1 MRRELKEKVVYHWQK
16 LESDWLRDYMVSLSL
31 IAQFGAAQGIMLALS
46 ILTIRYG
53 NRRANIVLSVFV
65 IIESIRLYVLS
76 QFYAPGPHSYSP
88 IYALLHLS
96 YAIGPLL
103 YFYVRLLVD
112 AGYRLSWRSLLHF
125 IPILLGFL
133 LFLPGGPIIESG
145 AVSYTGFSD
154 MPADRLRSAT
164 FGTLPAFISLF
175 VYSLVAL
182 QHLRRHSIRIREEFS
197 DIAQINLRWLQ
208 VLVWFCLLSAVLSG
222 ITECLRGVLLWD
234 LGPRVVISM
243 LLTVLLLYGIGLFGL
258 RQPAIF
264 DQGVRP
270 LRRGDSENGRQ
281 PLSEQLAAVAQ
292 ASAPAAAAPAT
303 SMAAASYDTEQ
314 QAIADSRGAN
324 ADDVEKGD
332 DKYLKTGLDEEH
344 VQRLWQSLCQLMH
357 TDKPYLQPGLKLA
370 ELAHLIGTRS
380 NYLSQVIN
388 SCAQKNF
395 FEYINEHR
403 VQESRQLLLDEPDTS
418 IADVALLVGFGSL
431 SVFNANFKRIIGQTP
446 SQFRKQTN

>member
-1 MRRELKEKVVYHWQK
+1 
-16 LESDWLRDYMVSLSL
+16 MVSLSS
-31 IAQFGAAQGIMLALS
+31 IAQFGAAQGFMLALS

-65 IIESIRLYVLS
+65 IVESIRLYVLS

-112 AGYRLSWRSLLHF
+112 ADYRLSWRSLLHF

-222 ITECLRGVLLWD
+222 ITECLRGILLWD

-270 LRRGDSENGRQ
+270 LRRGGSESGPQ
-281 PLSEQLAAVAQ
+281 TLPEQLAAVAPVPAVVSNSTMTPVTTRTTAPQ
-292 ASAPAAAAPAT
+292 DPDPHEAAQQTGPAANV
-303 SMAAASYDTEQ
+303 D
-314 QAIADSRGAN
+314 GA
-324 ADDVEKGD
+324 EKGD

-344 VQRLWQSLCQLMH
+344 VQRLWQNLCQLMV

-370 ELAHLIGTRS
+370 ELATQIGTRS

-388 SCAQKNF
+388 SCAEKNF

-403 VQESRQLLLDEPDTS
+403 VEESRQLLLDDPGRS

-431 SVFNANFKRIIGQTP
+431 SVFNTNFKKISGQTP
-446 SQFRKQTN
+446 SQFRKQAN

>member
-1 MRRELKEKVVYHWQK
+1 
-16 LESDWLRDYMVSLSL
+16 MVSLSS
-31 IAQFGAAQGIMLALS
+31 IAQFGAAQGFMLALS

-65 IIESIRLYVLS
+65 IVESIRLYVLS

-103 YFYVRLLVD
+103 YFYVRLLVG
-112 AGYRLSWRSLLHF
+112 AHYRLSWRSLLHF

-197 DIAQINLRWLQ
+197 DIEQINLRWLQ
-208 VLVWFCLLSAVLSG
+208 ALVWFCLLSAVLSG

-264 DQGVRP
+264 DQGVRQ
-270 LRRGDSENGRQ
+270 LRRGESGLSGRE
-281 PLSEQLAAVAQ
+281 PLPEQLAV
-292 ASAPAAAAPAT
+292 ASAPATIIPAQSQDLSGGPALAANPD
-303 SMAAASYDTEQ
+303 SQ
-314 QAIADSRGAN
+314 GFRADG
-324 ADDVEKGD
+324 VGKGD

-344 VQRLWQSLCQLMH
+344 VQRLWKNLCQLML

-370 ELAHLIGTRS
+370 ELATQIGTRS

-403 VQESRQLLLDEPDTS
+403 VAESRQLLLSEPDTS

-431 SVFNANFKRIIGQTP
+431 SVFNTNFKRIIGQTP
-446 SQFRKQTN
+446 SQFRKQAD